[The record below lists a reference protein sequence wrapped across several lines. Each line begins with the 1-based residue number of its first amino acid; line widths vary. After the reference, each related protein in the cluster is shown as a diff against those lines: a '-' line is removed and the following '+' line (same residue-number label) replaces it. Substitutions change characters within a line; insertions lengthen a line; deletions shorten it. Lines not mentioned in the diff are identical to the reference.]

1 MDQAQVTE
9 IHTDELR
16 FLTWSAVSKTHPDE
30 TVCGD
35 AFLVKET
42 ENGAFLCLIDGL
54 GHGKEAFL
62 AANRA
67 CSVITDFAGEDI
79 LSLFEECH
87 QALKSTRGVVMSVA
101 FVHNPSNTVEWT
113 GIGNIEGLLL
123 KGSTRESL
131 PLRGGIVGCRLPSLR
146 SCKLPITSDDMIV
159 MYTDGVSHSST
170 AKLIEAQ
177 LCDELARFIISSQ
190 VKGTDDAAVLI
201 ARYKG

>member
-9 IHTDELR
+9 IHSDELR
-16 FLTWSAVSKTHPDE
+16 ILVWSGVSTTHPHE

-42 ENGAFLCLIDGL
+42 ENGVFLCLIDGL

-67 CSVITDFAGEDI
+67 CSVINDFCGENI
-79 LSLFEECH
+79 CALFMQCH
-87 QALKSTRGVVMSVA
+87 EALKDTRGVVMSAA
-101 FVHNPSNTVEWT
+101 FIHHASNTIEWT

-123 KGSTRESL
+123 KETSHEWL
-131 PLRGGIVGCRLPSLR
+131 PLRGGIVGCRLPTLR
-146 SCKLPITSDDMIV
+146 SCKLTLEPDDMIV
-159 MYTDGVSHSST
+159 MYTDGISHTSAGSSI
-170 AKLIEAQ
+170 KVRP
-177 LCDELARFIISSQ
+177 CDELASYIISSQ
-190 VKGTDDAAVLI
+190 VKGTDDAAVLV